1 MEFCKKIDRY
11 LFGRK
16 ERWIKMKVVDEYVEQ
31 LYKHAN
37 PKHPDTRELKEET
50 RMHLNESVK
59 ELMMDGYSE
68 SDAFRMAV
76 ERFGGLEQ
84 AEKLI
89 SLMQIRQKSFANWLL
104 KI

>member
-1 MEFCKKIDRY
+1 MR
-11 LFGRK
+11 
-16 ERWIKMKVVDEYVEQ
+16 MVDEYVDL
-31 LYKHAN
+31 LYKQAN
-37 PKHPDTRELKEET
+37 PNHPDTRELKEET

-76 ERFGGLEQ
+76 KRFGGLEQ

>member
-1 MEFCKKIDRY
+1 MIQTGESKS
-11 LFGRK
+11 
-16 ERWIKMKVVDEYVEQ
+16 
-31 LYKHAN
+31 
-37 PKHPDTRELKEET
+37 PDTRELKEET

-68 SDAFRMAV
+68 SDAFRMPV